1 MDSETNLSK
10 TFLRPKQEAHVR
22 VGKNY
27 QACIPELNI
36 PTHKDKI
43 KVYNTIMKLD
53 DFSEIEKTKYEKSK
67 IQKNFNEEEIFS
79 PSKKR
84 KLDI

>member
-10 TFLRPKQEAHVR
+10 TYLRPKQEAHVR

-36 PTHKDKI
+36 PTHVDKI
-43 KVYNTIMKLD
+43 KVYNTIMNLD
-53 DFSEIEKTKYEKSK
+53 DFSKIEKTNYEKSK
-67 IQKNFNEEEIFS
+67 IQNNFNEEEIFS

>member
-10 TFLRPKQEAHVR
+10 TYLRPKQEAHVR

-27 QACIPELNI
+27 QARIPELNI
-36 PTHKDKI
+36 PTHVDKI

-53 DFSEIEKTKYEKSK
+53 DFSKIEKTNYEKSK
-67 IQKNFNEEEIFS
+67 IQNNFNEEEIFS